1 MRIRHIL
8 GIPVHDITYAE
19 TLDWF
24 TEAISADAARQV
36 CTVNPEFVIRAQND
50 EDFRCVLSE
59 ADLCLPDGQGLLW
72 AARARRKPLRER
84 VAGSTLT
91 WRIAARAAEFGWRLY
106 FLGAAQGVAVG
117 AAEILAAR
125 YPGLNVVGT
134 YSGSAQ
140 PEEAAH
146 IIARVREA
154 RPDVLFVA
162 YGAPQQDFWIARYR
176 DELDVPVMMGVGGS
190 LDFVTGTAV
199 RAPEWLQ
206 RLGLEWL
213 HRLLI
218 EPWRWRRMLALPKF
232 VWAVLTR
239 RDAVV

>member
-1 MRIRHIL
+1 MNIRHIL

-24 TEAISADAARQV
+24 AEAIAADAARQV
-36 CTVNPEFVIRAQND
+36 CTVNPEFVMRAQYD
-50 EDFRCVLSE
+50 KEFRRVLSE

-91 WRIAARAAEFGWRLY
+91 WRIAARAAESGWRLY
-106 FLGAAQGVAVG
+106 LLGAAEGVAER
-117 AAEILAAR
+117 AAEILAAH
-125 YPGLNVVGT
+125 YPRLNVVGT
-134 YSGSAQ
+134 YSGSPQ
-140 PEEAAH
+140 PEEAAR

-154 RPDVLFVA
+154 QPDILFVA
-162 YGAPQQDFWIARYR
+162 YGAPQQDFWIARHLA
-176 DELDVPVMMGVGGS
+176 ELSVPVMMGVGGS

-213 HRLLI
+213 HRLI
-218 EPWRWRRMLALPKF
+218 IDPWRWRRMLALPKF
-232 VWAVLTR
+232 IWAVLTR
-239 RDAVV
+239 RDAVI